1 MMEETAITALPLA
14 GDQSVGFGIWSLIA
28 DADPVVKMV
37 LLLLLLASLWSWTII
52 FDKTLRYARL
62 RRRSRAFER
71 AFWSGAALDDLYL
84 QLGAKADHPMA
95 LMFGAAMEEWRDT
108 PRTGAAAEQ
117 SGLLQRI
124 GKIMGLTLER
134 ELETL
139 ERHLSSLATIGATAP
154 FVGLFGTVWG
164 IMNSFQSIALTKN
177 TTLAVVAPGI
187 AEALFATALGLV
199 AAVPAVVAYNKLSG
213 DLNRFANRVSNFA
226 DEFAVVLSREVES
239 GRSAGLGGGSRAA

>member
-1 MMEETAITALPLA
+1 MEENAITALPLT
-14 GDQSVGFGIWSLIA
+14 GDQSVGFGIWALIA
-28 DADPVVKMV
+28 DADPVVKIV
-37 LLLLLLASLWSWTII
+37 LAILVLASLWSWTII
-52 FDKTLRYARL
+52 FDKALRYARL

-71 AFWSGAALDDLYL
+71 AFWSGAALDDLYT
-84 QLGAKADHPMA
+84 QLGNKADHPMA
-95 LMFGAAMEEWRDT
+95 LMFAAAMEEWRDV
-108 PRTGAAAEQ
+108 PRPAPAAAQ

-124 GKIMGLTLER
+124 GKVMDLTLER
-134 ELETL
+134 ELEGL

-213 DLNRFANRVSNFA
+213 DLDRFAGRVSNFA
-226 DEFAVVLSREVES
+226 DEFTVVLSREVET
-239 GRSAGLGGGSRAA
+239 GRSTGLGSDSRAA

>member
-1 MMEETAITALPLA
+1 MEENAITALPLA
-14 GDQSVGFGIWSLIA
+14 GDQSVGFGIWTLIV
-28 DADPVVKMV
+28 DADPVVKLV
-37 LLLLLLASLWSWTII
+37 LLLLVLASLWSWTII
-52 FDKTLRYARL
+52 FDKALRYARL

-71 AFWSGAALDDLYL
+71 AFWSGAPLDDLYHK
-84 QLGAKADHPMA
+84 LGTNADHPMA
-95 LMFGAAMEEWRDT
+95 LLFASAMEEWRDA
-108 PRTGAAAEQ
+108 PKPGPAEQ
-117 SGLLQRI
+117 SGLLARI
-124 GKIMGLTLER
+124 GKIMSLTLER
-134 ELETL
+134 ELESL

-213 DLNRFANRVSNFA
+213 DLDRFANRVSNFA
-226 DEFAVVLSREVES
+226 DEFAVVLSREVEA
-239 GRSAGLGGGSRAA
+239 GRTAGLGGGSRAA

>member
-1 MMEETAITALPLA
+1 MEETAIAALPLA

-28 DADPVVKMV
+28 EADPVVKAV
-37 LLLLLLASLWSWTII
+37 LLVLLLASLWSWTII
-52 FDKTLRYARL
+52 FDKVLRYARL

-95 LMFGAAMEEWRDT
+95 LMFGAAMEEWRDA
-108 PRTGAAAEQ
+108 PRPGPAAEQ

-187 AEALFATALGLV
+187 AEALLATALGLV

-213 DLNRFANRVSNFA
+213 DLDRFAGRVSNFA